1 MTLFLKKIVLDDASD
16 KIESRSFKDV
26 RLGASVISEFCR
38 RLLPRRPAGRERPSI
53 LPGVPEARCWVR
65 QDRRCGEG
73 LPGSGGLTPGS
84 LTSCPV

>member
-38 RLLPRRPAGRERPSI
+38 RLRGGRLAGR
-53 LPGVPEARCWVR
+53 
-65 QDRRCGEG
+65 G
-73 LPGSGGLTPGS
+73 LPSSLGS
-84 LTSCPV
+84 LRHAAGLGRTEGVGRVCQALGV